1 MIGRAEYQRFAA
13 ALPGATFVEQW
24 GGLVAK
30 VGDKVFAMWGERNG
44 EPGHIV
50 FKVPETSF
58 EILTALD
65 GVDQAPYFAKG
76 KWVVV
81 APGALPQGDVEHYM
95 AGSHAVVAASLTKK
109 LQRELGLLPPL

>member
-1 MIGRAEYQRFAA
+1 MLSRAEYQRFAA
-13 ALPGATFVEQW
+13 SLPGVSFVEQW

-30 VGDKVFAMWGERNG
+30 VGGKVFAMWGEQDG
-44 EPGHIV
+44 VAGFIV

-65 GVDQAPYFAKG
+65 GVGQAPYFAKL

-81 APGALPQGDVEHYM
+81 APGALPKSDVEHYV
-95 AGSHAVVAASLTKK
+95 AGSHAIIAASLTKK